1 MLSIEEKI
9 SYFENSLSRI
19 EENYSDS
26 FKSDIMFFFGDFNL
40 ENPLLQFL
48 DKLESLNEIENW
60 ISKLTSRIVMKFD
73 EEHDQINDFVYDYL
87 YHG

>member
-19 EENYSDS
+19 EENYADS
-26 FKSDIMFFFGDFNL
+26 FKCDIIFFFGDFNL

-48 DKLESLNEIENW
+48 DKLKSLNEIENW

-73 EEHDQINDFVYDYL
+73 EEHEQMHDFIYDYL
-87 YHG
+87 NNG